1 MTTKTYILMNKNR
14 EILSFALDNETK
26 YITHINDIRDIRYA
40 PLGILNHKNEVE
52 RNRLNVWWEERAI
65 PATRDGWQKQR
76 LTHQLPNAKTLLEKS
91 NALSLSDC
99 YWINDPK
106 NPKRWEDINFFTNPF
121 SGDLGVLTIGEQ
133 SHSKNHDFFS
143 PNASLTGDLEK
154 KWVCDGEKR
163 LLLKAGRGLSN
174 QEVYNEVIASVLY
187 KRLLPKDQ
195 FVPYRLVKENSK
207 TYCCCENMLQEN
219 EEFIP
224 VFDLLQ
230 KEQRPNDQSLYRFLK
245 ATLQKTE
252 LPHVETYLTN
262 LFLSDAILANTD
274 RHTRNFGVMRNVET
288 LKFTRFAPIFDSGAS
303 LWCDKEMLEYPQ
315 DYEFQMKPW
324 GKENTK
330 LLPLFTSIN
339 AFDIKALNGFEEE
352 AREILEKNPNLSPKR
367 IDQIQFGLKNQIKQ
381 VKNHVKHCQR
391 QQHINCL
398 INTLEKE
405 EKTEEKTL

>member
-1 MTTKTYILMNKNR
+1 MATKTYILMHKNH
-14 EILSFALDNETK
+14 EILSFSLDTKTK
-26 YITHINDIRDIRYA
+26 YITHINNIRDIAYA

-52 RNRLNVWWEERAI
+52 RNRLNTWWEDRAI
-65 PATRDGWQKQR
+65 PVSRDHWQKRR

-99 YWINDPK
+99 YWINDPT
-106 NPKRWEDINFFTNPF
+106 NPKQWGEINFFTNPF
-121 SGDLGVLTIGEQ
+121 SNDLGMITLGEE
-133 SHSKNHDFFS
+133 SPTKHLNLFS

-154 KWVCDGEKR
+154 KWVCNGEKR
-163 LLLKAGRGLSN
+163 LLLKGGRGLSN
-174 QEVYNEVIASVLY
+174 QEVYNEVIASALY
-187 KRLLPKDQ
+187 KRVLNEGE
-195 FVPYRLVKENSK
+195 FVPYHLVKENNK
-207 TYCCCENMLQEN
+207 TYCCCENMLRKD
-219 EEFIP
+219 EEFVP
-224 VFDLLQ
+224 LFDLLQ
-230 KEQRPNDQSLYRFLK
+230 KEQKPNDQSLYKFIQS
-245 ATLQKTE
+245 TLQKTN
-252 LPHVETYLTN
+252 LPNVNGYLTK
-262 LFLSDAILANTD
+262 LFLTDAILANTD
-274 RHTRNFGVMRNVET
+274 RHTRNFGVMRDVET
-288 LKFTRFAPIFDSGAS
+288 LQFTRFAPIFDSGAS

-381 VKNHVKHCQR
+381 IKDHVKHCQR

-405 EKTEEKTL
+405 EKIEEKTL

>member
-1 MTTKTYILMNKNR
+1 MTTKTYILMNKNQ
-14 EILSFALDNETK
+14 EILSFALDDETK

-52 RNRLNVWWEERAI
+52 RDRLNTWWEERTI
-65 PATRDGWQKQR
+65 PATRDGWQKKR
-76 LTHQLPNAKTLLEKS
+76 LAHQLPNAKTLLEKS

-106 NPKRWEDINFFTNPF
+106 NPKKWEEINFFTNPF
-121 SGDLGVLTIGEQ
+121 SGDLGMITLGEE
-133 SHSKNHDFFS
+133 SPTKHLNLFS

-154 KWVCDGEKR
+154 KWICDGEKR

-174 QEVYNEVIASVLY
+174 QEVYNEVIASALY
-187 KRLLPKDQ
+187 QRLLPKRQ
-195 FVPYRLVKENSK
+195 FVPYRLIKENGK

-230 KEQRPNDQSLYRFLK
+230 KEQRPNDQSFYQFLK

-252 LPHVETYLTN
+252 LPHAETYLTN

-303 LWCDKEMLEYPQ
+303 LWCDKEMLEYPK

-367 IDQIQFGLKNQIKQ
+367 IDQIQFGLEQQIKQ
-381 VKNHVKHCQR
+381 VKDHVKHCQR
-391 QQHINCL
+391 QQHINYL
-398 INTLEKE
+398 VTALEKE